1 MGLEDV
7 YLRNRHHKVHKSGW
21 LRAAVLGANDGLVA
35 TASLMIGVSAAK
47 ASSPLVTVG
56 LAGIAAGAMSMAVGE
71 YISVRSQSDI
81 EEADR
86 LMEIAHLESDPE
98 GELDELTQI
107 YVERGLTKEL
117 AREVAEVM
125 TAHDALGTHLRDELG
140 QFEHTKAR
148 PLQAGIASAIS
159 YTLGGAVPL
168 VGALLPIHAFSGSK
182 SVPIVLATLIGL
194 LGTGIISS
202 RSVGSPMVKTTLR
215 VLIGGS
221 LGMAITAGIGGL
233 VHLSGI

>member
-1 MGLEDV
+1 
-7 YLRNRHHKVHKSGW
+7 
-21 LRAAVLGANDGLVA
+21 
-35 TASLMIGVSAAK
+35 
-47 ASSPLVTVG
+47 
-56 LAGIAAGAMSMAVGE
+56 
-71 YISVRSQSDI
+71 
-81 EEADR
+81 
-86 LMEIAHLESDPE
+86 
-98 GELDELTQI
+98 
-107 YVERGLTKEL
+107 
-117 AREVAEVM
+117 M

-168 VGALLPIHAFSGSK
+168 VGALLPIHASK
-182 SVPIVLATLIGL
+182 SLPIVLATLIGL
-194 LGTGIISS
+194 LVTGLISS
-202 RSVGSPMVKTTLR
+202 RSAGSPMVKTTLR